1 MTSSYPVSPSER
13 TRWIVERRSV
23 RNAVDPFRPYAFF
36 RERERSE
43 SGEIVDVGTIL
54 LTNRECPWHCLMCDL
69 WKNTLTDTV
78 PVGAIPTQIDYALRQ
93 LTNAGG
99 GGAALKQIKLYNSG
113 SFFDPRAIPLQD
125 HTAITDRVR
134 PFDGVVVEC
143 HPSLVTDQVLS
154 FRDQLTPKLEIAMGL
169 ETVHPDVLEKLNK
182 RMTLAQFRRAAD
194 FLRQHDI
201 ALRVF
206 VLVQPPFLAEAEALE
221 WAKRSTEFAF
231 DCGATV
237 VSLIPT
243 RFGNGAIEALAAAG
257 QFSEPKLATLEAA
270 HAHGVTQQRGRVF
283 ADLWDLERFS
293 NCRHCFTARRNRLER
308 MNLNQTVEPS
318 VKCDCERER

>member
-1 MTSSYPVSPSER
+1 MTPSYPISPVDR
-13 TRWIVERRSV
+13 TRWIVERRPA

-36 RERERSE
+36 RERERSD

-113 SFFDPRAIPLQD
+113 SFFDPRAIPPHD
-125 HTAITDRVR
+125 HAAIADRVR
-134 PFDGVVVEC
+134 HFDRVVVEC
-143 HPSLVTDQVLS
+143 HPSLVTDQVIS
-154 FRDQLTPKLEIAMGL
+154 FRDQLQPKLEIAMGL
-169 ETVHPDVLEKLNK
+169 ETAHPEVLEKLNK
-182 RMTLAQFRRAAD
+182 RMTLDQFHRAAD
-194 FLRQHDI
+194 FLREHDI

-206 VLVQPPFLAEAEALE
+206 VLVQPPFLGGTEALD
-221 WAKRSTEFAF
+221 WAQRSTVFAF

-243 RFGNGAIEALAAAG
+243 RPGNGALEALAAAG
-257 QFSEPKLATLEAA
+257 QFSEPRLATMEAA
-270 HAHGVTQQRGRVF
+270 HEHGVAQKRGRVF

-293 NCRHCFTARRNRLER
+293 NCQQCFTARRDRLER

-318 VKCDCERER
+318 VECDCERQR